1 MAGNKLICPKS
12 MGGGSMTQVGKNIK
26 TNRTELQMTQQD
38 LADKMSVTRQTIS
51 GWEQGVS
58 QTKRY

>member
-1 MAGNKLICPKS
+1 
-12 MGGGSMTQVGKNIK
+12 MTQVGKNIK